1 MRAKILTILLAGL
14 LAFGLPHILGAQQEE
29 PLIPSEV
36 MLPEEAPSSP
46 AMQGA
51 KKRMIGIQRWQQKK
65 RQFREMYLERIK
77 EQDPERYQRLLKI
90 KELAEKYRQSE
101 SEAEKKKIEKQLRPL
116 LDAELKAQQE
126 DAKKKIAQLEK
137 KLKEMKKI
145 LKKRE
150 QNWDEVV
157 DYNLKKITGQMDYLE
172 FPGLRPP
179 PRIPEEPGP
188 PAHPHGQGPHHP

>member
-1 MRAKILTILLAGL
+1 MRAKILTILLAGAL
-14 LAFGLPHILGAQQEE
+14 VLGLPQILKAHEEE
-29 PLIPSEV
+29 PLVPEV
-36 MLPEEAPSSP
+36 VLPEDAPSDTP
-46 AMQGA
+46 QMMMPEH
-51 KKRMIGIQRWQQKK
+51 KRGMKGMQRWAQRRRQLK
-65 RQFREMYLERIK
+65 RQYLERIK
-77 EQDPERYQRLLKI
+77 EQDPERYERLLKI

-101 SEAEKKKIEKQLRPL
+101 SEAEKKRIEKKLRPL

-150 QNWDEVV
+150 QNWEEVV
-157 DYNLKKITGQMDYLE
+157 DYNLKKITGQLDYLE

-179 PRIPEEPGP
+179 PRIPEEPAP
-188 PAHPHGQGPHHP
+188 PMHK